1 MNDVA
6 LGLVLGRFQP
16 FHLGHLEYVEA
27 ARSRC
32 SRLFVGVT
40 NPDPESRV
48 ATDSDPARSMSAN
61 NPFTFSERRS
71 MIEDSLW
78 DLGWTDRDFAIV
90 PAPIMHPDRLLHY
103 LPAASETTAFLT
115 IYDEWGEQKVRL
127 MSDLGYE
134 VDVLWRRD
142 YASRRT
148 SGTEIR
154 RMLAEGAEWRRLVP
168 RAVARHIGGR
178 DLLAS

>member
-1 MNDVA
+1 MNELA

-32 SRLFVGVT
+32 RRLFLGVT
-40 NPDPESRV
+40 NPDPESRA
-48 ATDSDPARSMSAN
+48 ATDSDPARSLPTN
-61 NPFTFSERRS
+61 NPFTFAERRT

-103 LPAASETTAFLT
+103 LPAASDTTAFLT

-127 MSDLGYE
+127 MSELGYE
-134 VDVLWRRD
+134 VDVMWRRD
-142 YASRRT
+142 YASRIT

-154 RMLAEGAEWRRLVP
+154 RMITEGGEWPTLVP
-168 RAVARHIGGR
+168 CAVARHIRRR
-178 DLLAS
+178 DLHAS